1 MSDIPPIK
9 RYGRGDRLYIQAQR
23 IWIVIIAFV
32 MRRRPEDRDTMTY
45 GDVAE
50 AMGLDR
56 RAGHTLG
63 RQLGIIAKFC
73 ILNDLPAL
81 NAVVVGEKTGV
92 PGEEVLVRH
101 GRSIPEE
108 QADVLEKDWFA
119 LRVPTTGTLRKV
131 WEKYFEV

>member
-1 MSDIPPIK
+1 MDDIPPIK

-23 IWIVIIAFV
+23 IWVIIIAFV
-32 MRRRPEDRDTMTY
+32 MRRRPGDRETMTY

-63 RQLGIIAKFC
+63 RQLGIIAQYC

-81 NAVVVGEKTGV
+81 NAVVVTEKGF
-92 PGEEVLVRH
+92 PGDEVLVRED
-101 GRSIPEE
+101 RTIPEE
-108 QADVLEKDWFA
+108 QAAVLGQDWFA

-131 WEKYFEV
+131 REKYFAA